1 MGELDEKNLENAVGG
16 VPYEVGKESA
26 SKFIKVEKEDKEAK
40 IADLQSQLDVL
51 RTLKSKAGFFQRKKY
66 DKEIKAYEDEIES
79 LRR

>member
-16 VPYEVGKESA
+16 VSYEVGKEYA
-26 SKFIKVEKEDKEAK
+26 SKFKEVEKEDNEAK